1 MSEKQY
7 DAIIIGGGHNGLVC
21 ANILAKKN
29 KKVLIC
35 EARENCGGM
44 VNHEIINYVPSIPN
58 SVSQSIGGL
67 NLKYNSKGTIALSES
82 GKHIRLIGN
91 QHLDH
96 ATIAKFSTQDADRY
110 LDFHDK

>member
-1 MSEKQY
+1 MSEKKY

-21 ANILAKKN
+21 ANIIAKKN

-67 NLKYNSKGTIALSES
+67 NLKYNSKGSIALSES
-82 GKHIRLIGN
+82 GKHIR
-91 QHLDH
+91 
-96 ATIAKFSTQDADRY
+96 
-110 LDFHDK
+110 